1 MSDDIT
7 SDSTGDWE
15 RIMFHDNEVSVIGK
29 RLGVSY
35 IRSTMEYIDLT
46 VDCHSLKLY
55 QTSMG
60 IMAISGVVWDAGLFL
75 ADYMLAN
82 RHIAYGCRVLDLG
95 CGTGV
100 CGITAILLGASV
112 TFSDICEPPSFD
124 DNLGQL
130 SYELRLRHEFIC
142 FDWNQATPC
151 PGLICPRSL
160 DLQVSQSELVWDTVF
175 CSDLLYDQKAH
186 DPLLRLLRQMEF
198 KKVVISYK
206 KRHDAP
212 EKEFFH
218 ALCLFCTME
227 VVLPGTF
234 KLQNLCTSETSG
246 LYIIIAK
253 RRTILV
259 KEM

>member
-1 MSDDIT
+1 MLAVHDIT
-7 SDSTGDWE
+7 SDSAGEWE
-15 RIMFHDNEVSVIGK
+15 RLMYDDREVSIIGK

-35 IRSTMEYIDLT
+35 TRSTMEYIDFN
-46 VDCHSLKLY
+46 VDDHSLKLY

-75 ADYMLAN
+75 ADYILTHRTVAL
-82 RHIAYGCRVLDLG
+82 GRVLDLG

-130 SYELRLRHEFIC
+130 SDEIRVKCEFIC
-142 FDWNQATPC
+142 SDWNDVTHC
-151 PGLICPRSL
+151 PGLVSPRNL
-160 DLQVSQSELVWDTVF
+160 DPQGYPGELLWDTVF

-186 DPLLRLLRQMEF
+186 NPLLRLLREMRF
-198 KKVVISYK
+198 VRIVISYK

-212 EKEFFH
+212 EKEFFR
-218 ALCLFCTME
+218 ALSLFCTIE

-234 KLQNLCTSETSG
+234 KLQNLCASATSG
-246 LYIIIAK
+246 LYIIIAN
-253 RRTILV
+253 RRTT
-259 KEM
+259 